1 MMRLTKDGF
10 VGLVVLLGITWSAPT
25 VRAHDPRRLG
35 LCTGRAQAAPATS
48 VNVASTTGVS
58 GQGKMRFKVLYTASQ
73 LPEEAKKVLVKAHGG
88 FAVDRR
94 PGRGETYFALPGAG
108 ILQISA
114 DLRTIRL
121 VETPEN
127 VKNVNLHNTTIWY
140 ASDGA
145 PYLVFPAND
154 AGKVFTTTL
163 DGKLVHTL
171 NAPTAD
177 DDFGQPE
184 INDYFLG
191 RGNFAPT
198 DVEYLDGLY
207 YVPTGY
213 CNLDFVLTARILRTN
228 PFEAVWHDL
237 AFGGKGDGPSQFQ
250 TAHGI
255 TVPPG
260 KKRLDIADRPHSEI
274 KRFTRYGQYL
284 SSLKMPKGSLP
295 CDIDY
300 LEHYAVVASLDG
312 PDTSKG
318 APIYILEDDK
328 LISTIMPKEDLGLQ
342 NFKHNHNA
350 VLRKMGNKFYII
362 VQAWD
367 PGDFAILEQVTD

>member
-1 MMRLTKDGF
+1 MRL
-10 VGLVVLLGITWSAPT
+10 
-25 VRAHDPRRLG
+25 R
-35 LCTGRAQAAPATS
+35 
-48 VNVASTTGVS
+48 TGVVFCGLAIVLRVSSVAVPVCGHHLPHDLPPNAAQSPETTNAKPGSVPGIS
-58 GQGKMRFKVLYTASQ
+58 GQGKMKFRLLYASDH
-73 LPEEAKKVLVKAHGG
+73 LPEEARKVLPSAHGG

-94 PGRGETYFALPGAG
+94 TGRGEIYFALPGAG

-114 DLRTIRL
+114 DLKTVRMI
-121 VETPEN
+121 ETPDIM
-127 VKNVNLHNTTIWY
+127 KKVNLHNTTFWQTPE
-140 ASDGA
+140 GT

-171 NAPTAD
+171 STPTAA
-177 DDFGQPE
+177 DDFDQPE
-184 INDYFLG
+184 VNDYFFG

-198 DVEYLDGLY
+198 DVEELDGLY
-207 YVPTGY
+207 YITTGY
-213 CNLDFVLTARILRTN
+213 SNLDFVLTARILRMN
-228 PFEAVWHDL
+228 PFDAVWNDL
-237 AFGGKGDGPSQFQ
+237 AFGGKGEGPGQFG

-260 KKRLDIADRPHSEI
+260 KKRLDISDRPHSRIE
-274 KRFTRYGQYL
+274 RFTRYGHYRSTL
-284 SSLKMPKGSLP
+284 EMPRGSLP

-300 LEHYAVVASLDG
+300 LGQYAVVASLDG
-312 PDTSKG
+312 PDPSKG

-350 VLRKMGNKFYII
+350 VLQRIGNKYYII
-362 VQAWD
+362 VQAWN
-367 PGDFAILEQVTD
+367 PGDFAILEQVAE